1 MPQIKEIRDKAS
13 DAVPSIAEMRES
25 QRKGSEGEGL
35 NETDCKDLNA
45 VQGHKVEIMD
55 DRED

>member
-35 NETDCKDLNA
+35 NETDCRDLNA
-45 VQGHKVEIMD
+45 AQGHKVDITE
-55 DRED
+55 EE